1 MDNFLKDVAFG
12 FRTLRKSPGFTIT
25 ALITLALG
33 IGASTAIFSV
43 VNSVL
48 LRPLPYAN
56 ADRLVIV
63 NSEMRNRKVK
73 DFPFPPADLKDL
85 RDQVG
90 SLEQIA
96 GINTFRQSISERGE
110 QPEQV
115 SSAFVTQNLVSTLGA
130 RVELGRDF
138 SAEDATPLPP
148 PPPGPQAANAPPPPP
163 IDLYV
168 LLTHEYWQRRFGGD
182 RSVIGRVLDI
192 GPNRGHIVGV
202 LAPGFE
208 LLMPP
213 RFHVERKLDLL
224 TVSRIDLATGS
235 RINVIWFLIGR
246 LKPGATVGQAQAQV
260 DAVATD
266 LRKRFPIKETAG
278 VYYQVVPLRSE
289 IASDVKPALLA
300 LMGAVLFVLL
310 IACANVA
317 NLILVRT
324 SRRERELAVRAA
336 FGGSRGRLVRQML
349 AEALV
354 LSAGGALLALAV
366 AKLGVVALT
375 AIGPQDLPHIG
386 DVGLDTNVLFFTVL
400 AALIAASLFGIIPA
414 LRASRPNLMG
424 ILRQAGRSADLGGG
438 TYLRNGVVMAE
449 VALAFV
455 LLIGGGLMF
464 RSFLALTNTDP
475 GFDPRG
481 VLTFSAQIFGRAQTV
496 EARGAFQRALHDRLA
511 AIPGVTAVTAVFPL
525 PLDGQLANV
534 RWGTEAAVK
543 DPAAFRQANLHT
555 VLPGYFAA
563 MKTPILAGRDFTET
577 DNALTSQNMI
587 VDSLFAASVW
597 PGQDA
602 VGKRIY
608 MRFRSDTA
616 EWMNVIG
623 VVRHQRHES
632 LAREGRMAVFVPDG
646 EFGNGF
652 AFLWAVRGGGD
663 PSALTAAVRRA
674 VAEVDPLISVAQ
686 VRPMSSY
693 VDQARAGTR
702 FALVLIGAFAVIAV
716 VLSGVGLYGVLS
728 TAVRQRTA
736 EIGVRMALGA
746 PTSGIFQLVIGQGMR
761 LSLAGIGVGFLASL
775 ALTRVLRSL
784 LVGVAPTD
792 PVTFSAVAL
801 LFFAIAVVACWLP
814 ARRAA
819 GLDPSIALRDE

>member
-1 MDNFLKDVAFG
+1 
-12 FRTLRKSPGFTIT
+12 
-25 ALITLALG
+25 
-33 IGASTAIFSV
+33 
-43 VNSVL
+43 
-48 LRPLPYAN
+48 
-56 ADRLVIV
+56 
-63 NSEMRNRKVK
+63 
-73 DFPFPPADLKDL
+73 
-85 RDQVG
+85 
-90 SLEQIA
+90 
-96 GINTFRQSISERGE
+96 
-110 QPEQV
+110 
-115 SSAFVTQNLVSTLGA
+115 
-130 RVELGRDF
+130 
-138 SAEDATPLPP
+138 
-148 PPPGPQAANAPPPPP
+148 
-163 IDLYV
+163 
-168 LLTHEYWQRRFGGD
+168 
-182 RSVIGRVLDI
+182 
-192 GPNRGHIVGV
+192 
-202 LAPGFE
+202 
-208 LLMPP
+208 
-213 RFHVERKLDLL
+213 
-224 TVSRIDLATGS
+224 
-235 RINVIWFLIGR
+235 
-246 LKPGATVGQAQAQV
+246 
-260 DAVATD
+260 
-266 LRKRFPIKETAG
+266 
-278 VYYQVVPLRSE
+278 
-289 IASDVKPALLA
+289 
-300 LMGAVLFVLL
+300 
-310 IACANVA
+310 
-317 NLILVRT
+317 
-324 SRRERELAVRAA
+324 
-336 FGGSRGRLVRQML
+336 
-349 AEALV
+349 
-354 LSAGGALLALAV
+354 
-366 AKLGVVALT
+366 
-375 AIGPQDLPHIG
+375 
-386 DVGLDTNVLFFTVL
+386 
-400 AALIAASLFGIIPA
+400 
-414 LRASRPNLMG
+414 
-424 ILRQAGRSADLGGG
+424 
-438 TYLRNGVVMAE
+438 
-449 VALAFV
+449 
-455 LLIGGGLMF
+455 
-464 RSFLALTNTDP
+464 
-475 GFDPRG
+475 
-481 VLTFSAQIFGRAQTV
+481 
-496 EARGAFQRALHDRLA
+496 
-511 AIPGVTAVTAVFPL
+511 
-525 PLDGQLANV
+525 
-534 RWGTEAAVK
+534 
-543 DPAAFRQANLHT
+543 
-555 VLPGYFAA
+555 

-792 PVTFSAVAL
+792 PVTFAAVAL